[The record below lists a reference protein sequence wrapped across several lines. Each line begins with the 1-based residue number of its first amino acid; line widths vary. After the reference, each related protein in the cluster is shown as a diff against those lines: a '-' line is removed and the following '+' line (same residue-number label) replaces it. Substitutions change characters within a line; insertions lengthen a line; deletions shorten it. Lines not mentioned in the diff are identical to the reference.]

1 MRTILPV
8 IPASILLLAAFACGE
23 DPVSAKPA
31 PVIEGWI
38 NSDGYPV
45 VMFTASFV
53 TDDYGKPIADKM
65 IRWGKVTISDG
76 ETTAILTGG
85 LDKEYFP
92 PYRYYTFDIKG
103 VPGRTYRIVA
113 DYEDL
118 HAEAECTM
126 PFPTSI
132 DSIAVRSIQ
141 GNDSLRSATL
151 HFTAPADCP
160 AYFCVTLRDL
170 DPRGRPLPAMMGC
183 VRADVPGVHM
193 ELPLLRPKNSL
204 DTVPFIP
211 QFTIGQRY
219 DVTLCRVSPE
229 VYEFWDG
236 YNNLTIFG
244 GSQFVSA
251 SSSLKGNIRG
261 GFGVWSAQGAST
273 RLLEVK

>member
-1 MRTILPV
+1 MYRNIVQRARLSGFGSTV
-8 IPASILLLAAFACGE
+8 ADGIPLSRLRRR
-23 DPVSAKPA
+23 PA
-31 PVIEGWI
+31 EIPRIRLI
-38 NSDGYPV
+38 YPWPHQ
-45 VMFTASFV
+45 S
-53 TDDYGKPIADKM
+53 GH
-65 IRWGKVTISDG
+65 
-76 ETTAILTGG
+76 
-85 LDKEYFP
+85 FP
-92 PYRYYTFDIKG
+92 PFRYYTFDIKG

-236 YNNLTIFG
+236 YNDLTIFG

-251 SSSLKGNIRG
+251 SSSLRGNIRG

-273 RLLEVK
+273 GLLEVK

>member
-1 MRTILPV
+1 M
-8 IPASILLLAAFACGE
+8 
-23 DPVSAKPA
+23 
-31 PVIEGWI
+31 
-38 NSDGYPV
+38 
-45 VMFTASFV
+45 
-53 TDDYGKPIADKM
+53 
-65 IRWGKVTISDG
+65 
-76 ETTAILTGG
+76 
-85 LDKEYFP
+85 
-92 PYRYYTFDIKG
+92 YRNIVQRARLSGFGST
-103 VPGRTYRIVA
+103 VA
-113 DYEDL
+113 DGIEPR
-118 HAEAECTM
+118 AFR
-126 PFPTSI
+126 PFETRI
-132 DSIAVRSIQ
+132 Y
-141 GNDSLRSATL
+141 
-151 HFTAPADCP
+151 AD
-160 AYFCVTLRDL
+160 VTLRPLPWLGITADIELYWKRVYNQPEYVGQILDL
-170 DPRGRPLPAMMGC
+170 LQSDYYSPRYIMVGSGYNTGANLTLRKEAGSLTASLSAGYGVARRKYPGFGSYTRGRPLPAMMGC

-251 SSSLKGNIRG
+251 SSSLRGNIRG